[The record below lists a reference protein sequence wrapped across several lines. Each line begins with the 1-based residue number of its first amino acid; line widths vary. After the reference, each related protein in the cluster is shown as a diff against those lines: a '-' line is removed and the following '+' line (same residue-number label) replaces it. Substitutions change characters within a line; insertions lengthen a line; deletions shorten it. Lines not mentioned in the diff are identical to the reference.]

1 MDIVIDIQGFRDAEG
16 KFMPKEVAVVAINE
30 AFISHCIMMPPY
42 PFVELPEKYRR
53 ENNWLSQNFHGIED
67 YYRESSIGN
76 DTVQMQFP
84 TNPLRSGRESLPS
97 MDSAMDSWDE
107 LEDNSGIMPEIFRLW
122 DSASTDSGQLDLPI
136 STYTGTQ
143 DCTSGSNNKSQQ
155 IVYVSLHKDSVYED
169 FGFSVSDGLYERGV
183 YINCLRPGG
192 PCDGILRPYDR
203 ILRVNEINT
212 EDCDCCL
219 TVPLIAAAGSRLDL
233 TVARPSSPKTIVKTL

>member
-1 MDIVIDIQGFRDAEG
+1 MKTSRRIESVWCCIGNRPDLYTRRV
-16 KFMPKEVAVVAINE
+16 
-30 AFISHCIMMPPY
+30 FIHTMRI
-42 PFVELPEKYRR
+42 LPNNLLSYETIRIGLDHSGRR
-53 ENNWLSQNFHGIED
+53 NITHTLYNKQD